1 MKKARFVQEDF
12 DLDIFVRMRGRK
24 YADLQSLMDHHQ
36 MADGTRIPYL
46 KAEGL
51 IILKQG
57 SLREKD
63 RIDVAAL
70 MNLSRNH
77 RPPPQTIE
85 GVSLD
90 SLRPEPGEN
99 ESPDGGIRQS
109 GHKIAPFAISPA
121 AVEQPFPQ
129 LP

>member
-24 YADLQSLMDHHQ
+24 YANLQSLMDHHQ

-51 IILKQG
+51 IILEQG

-63 RIDVAAL
+63 RIDVTAL

-90 SLRPEPGEN
+90 SLRPEPSDED
-99 ESPDGGIRQS
+99 PGIR
-109 GHKIAPFAISPA
+109 P
-121 AVEQPFPQ
+121 
-129 LP
+129 